1 MLPTG
6 GIKMVHS
13 RLIKPLLDE
22 TYPVISHG
30 KGIYVYDT
38 DGKKYLDGSS
48 GAVTASIGHGVTE
61 IIEAMNNQAEQ
72 ISFVYRSQF
81 TSLPA
86 EQLAQK
92 LSTLVEG
99 ADYWS
104 FLVNSGSEATET
116 ALKIAIQ
123 YWQEKGMTTKQKILS
138 RWMSYHGIT
147 LGALSISGYHAR
159 RARFVPLLE
168 SDPAISP
175 PYCYRCP
182 YQDTFPNCQ
191 LKCAT
196 ELEKVILR
204 IGEEHIA
211 AFMVEPIVGA
221 AGAAMTPPAGYYE
234 KIREICDKYNIL
246 LISDEV
252 MTGIGRTGKMLALE
266 HWNTTADIITLGKGL
281 SAGYTPIAATLVTD
295 RILEPIQNGSRVIM
309 SGHTFSGNPQSAA
322 VALAVL
328 NFIEKHNIIKLV
340 EKTGDYLKGQ
350 LKALQLKYHW
360 IGDIRGKGLLVG
372 MEFVQNDLKLPF
384 SADFGMT
391 ALVIEK
397 AKQQG
402 LLVYPAAA
410 GEDGILGDGIIIAPP
425 LTITNTQVDE
435 LVELLDQAFCEI
447 DSGYMTPGIIA

>member
-1 MLPTG
+1 
-6 GIKMVHS
+6 MVHS
-13 RLIKPLLDE
+13 RLIKPILDE
-22 TYPVISHG
+22 AYPVISHG
-30 KGIYVYDT
+30 KGIYLYDT
-38 DGKKYLDGSS
+38 NGKKYVDGSS

-61 IIEAMNNQAEQ
+61 IIEAMNKQAEQ

-86 EQLAQK
+86 EQLAEK
-92 LSTLVEG
+92 LSSLVEG
-99 ADYWS
+99 ANYWS

-123 YWQEKGMTTKQKILS
+123 YWQEKGMKTKQKIIS

-168 SDPAISP
+168 ADPAVSP

-196 ELEKVILR
+196 ELEKVILK

-211 AFMVEPIVGA
+211 AFMIEPIVGA
-221 AGAAMTPPAGYYE
+221 AGAAMTPPVGYYE
-234 KIREICDKYNIL
+234 KIRAICDKYNIL
-246 LISDEV
+246 LIADEV

-266 HWNTTADIITLGKGL
+266 HWNVTADIITLGKGL
-281 SAGYTPIAATLVTD
+281 SAGYTPIAATLVQEK
-295 RILEPIQNGSRVIM
+295 ILEPIQNGSRLVM

-328 NFIEKHNIIKLV
+328 TYIEKHDIIKLV
-340 EKTGDYLKGQ
+340 EETGYYLQEQ
-350 LKALQLKYHW
+350 LKALQLKYSW

-384 SADFGMT
+384 PASFGMT

-410 GEDGILGDGIIIAPP
+410 GEDGIQGDGIIIAPP
-425 LTITNTQVDE
+425 LTITKAQVVE
-435 LVELLDQAFCEI
+435 LVDLLDRAFGEI
-447 DSGYMTPGIIA
+447 DSGFITSGIIA